1 MSSFSSKQGQ
11 NLVNFG
17 LCEMKWCVCA
27 LVYSKL
33 LPIFIPLQANCCGE
47 AAGFQV
53 ITSSQVDE
61 QNEIRWKNTLIFEHE
76 FPVYLDA
83 CLNF

>member
-1 MSSFSSKQGQ
+1 MYVFLYILNAPEHPDEG
-11 NLVNFG
+11 
-17 LCEMKWCVCA
+17 
-27 LVYSKL
+27 L

-53 ITSSQVDE
+53 IRCSQVDE

-76 FPVYLDA
+76 FPVYSDA